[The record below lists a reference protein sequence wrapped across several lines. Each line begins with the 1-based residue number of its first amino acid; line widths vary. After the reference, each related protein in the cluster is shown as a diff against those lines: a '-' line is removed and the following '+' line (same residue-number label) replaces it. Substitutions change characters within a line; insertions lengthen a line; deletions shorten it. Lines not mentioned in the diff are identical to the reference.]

1 MTPRPRLRYIELIT
15 GHQHDGPAWVAFAN
29 ASKSGAQLYFNGKAL
44 KRVEGDR
51 HIDTANG
58 DVYWAAAV
66 KKEGTNRHRE
76 GRGIISIEKSALP
89 SYLRLVGMTEIDAN
103 HFVVIDDLPPTD
115 ASQFEPPPKAA
126 GEDKPGEP
134 AA

>member
-1 MTPRPRLRYIELIT
+1 MIPRPRLRYIELIT
-15 GHQHDGPAWVAFAN
+15 GHQHDGPAWIAFAN
-29 ASKSGAQLYFNGKAL
+29 ASKSGARLYFNGKAL
-44 KRVEGDR
+44 KGVEGDR
-51 HIDTANG
+51 HIDVATG
-58 DVYWAAAV
+58 DTYWVSAV

-89 SYLRLVGMTEIDAN
+89 SYLRLVGMTEIDSN

-126 GEDKPGEP
+126 SDKPAP
-134 AA
+134 